1 MIAHLSRLENIE
13 GDTDTHTGTDTEIKF
28 QIQAKQNRHEFNDQS
43 WLARIDETDQIRTG
57 TMKINGISELL

>member
-13 GDTDTHTGTDTEIKF
+13 GDTDTHTDTDTGIKF

-43 WLARIDETDQIRTG
+43 
-57 TMKINGISELL
+57 

>member
-13 GDTDTHTGTDTEIKF
+13 GDTDTHTDTDTEIKF

-43 WLARIDETDQIRTG
+43 
-57 TMKINGISELL
+57 